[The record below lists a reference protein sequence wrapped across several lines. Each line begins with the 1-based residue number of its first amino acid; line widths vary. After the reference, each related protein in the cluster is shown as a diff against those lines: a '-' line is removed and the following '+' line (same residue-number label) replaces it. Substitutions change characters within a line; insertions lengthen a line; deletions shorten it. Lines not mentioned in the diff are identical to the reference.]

1 MRYCIHVD
9 ASLVAKIASQGL
21 LGILLIIVGWWGWV
35 KDREL
40 KAERLA
46 RIDDAQNYTQLA
58 LQLQARVI
66 NAVHKLSDILD
77 EVKKMTGRHR
87 RSSSLSEAPDE

>member
-1 MRYCIHVD
+1 M
-9 ASLVAKIASQGL
+9 LV
-21 LGILLIIVGWWGWV
+21 IVARVAWT

-58 LQLQARVI
+58 LELQGRVI

-87 RSSSLSEAPDE
+87 RSSPLSEAHDD

>member
-9 ASLVAKIASQGL
+9 PSLVAEIASQGL
-21 LGILLIIVGWWGWV
+21 LGALFLGACWV
-35 KDREL
+35 AWTKDREL

-58 LQLQARVI
+58 LELQARVI
-66 NAVHKLSDILD
+66 NAVGKLSDILD
-77 EVKKMTGRHR
+77 EVKKMTGHRHR
-87 RSSSLSEAPDE
+87 SSPLSGAHDD